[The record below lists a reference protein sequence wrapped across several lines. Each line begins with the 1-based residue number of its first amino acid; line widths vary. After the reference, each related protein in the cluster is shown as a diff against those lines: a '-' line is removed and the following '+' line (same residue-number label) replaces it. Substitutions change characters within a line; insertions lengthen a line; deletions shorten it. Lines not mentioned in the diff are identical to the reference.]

1 VSEAVGLTGR
11 VEVDQHAL
19 GGVQRHSLEGLR
31 SEARALV
38 PASFASFASSF
49 HAPPF
54 MLVMVL
60 VFMREGGSLR
70 EHDITHSVTHS
81 LSQSLINS
89 LTLSLSHSVTQR
101 LYLHGGGGQSQS
113 DREGEVEHH
122 SPVSEDVK
130 V

>member
-1 VSEAVGLTGR
+1 MSEAVGLTGR

-38 PASFASFASSF
+38 PASFASSF

-54 MLVMVL
+54 MLVMVV

-70 EHDITHSVTHS
+70 EHDITHSVTHA
-81 LSQSLINS
+81 
-89 LTLSLSHSVTQR
+89 LTQSVT
-101 LYLHGGGGQSQS
+101 H
-113 DREGEVEHH
+113 
-122 SPVSEDVK
+122 
-130 V
+130 

>member
-54 MLVMVL
+54 MLVMVV

-81 LSQSLINS
+81 L
-89 LTLSLSHSVTQR
+89 THSLSHSLIHALSHVTQSLR
-101 LYLHGGGGQSQS
+101 DYTCTEEAARARAIA
-113 DREGEVEHH
+113 RER
-122 SPVSEDVK
+122 
-130 V
+130 